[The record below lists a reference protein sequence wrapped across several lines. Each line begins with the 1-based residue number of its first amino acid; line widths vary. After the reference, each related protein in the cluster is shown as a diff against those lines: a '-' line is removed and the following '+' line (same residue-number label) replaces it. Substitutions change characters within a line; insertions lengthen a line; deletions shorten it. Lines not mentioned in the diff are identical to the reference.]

1 MNSEQAIK
9 YASATDVLRG
19 CLGRRGVRASASGA
33 EKYVYRTRHLPLVRE
48 ALGHLG
54 HRVDVGAH
62 LGELVRRQGSDGR
75 VPSAFYD
82 GLFGAVAHLW
92 GGVRHRGPIAALREA
107 LAAPCRK
114 RIGDEELHFAVAA
127 LEHAR
132 WLGAQVGA
140 TADDLERATTLREAA
155 GAALDYVWD
164 CVVDE
169 EELPVGANGRR
180 SLRDACLLHQ
190 ALRLWGSHAE
200 AAALRETVRRTF
212 RHPFGELMG
221 WADDARVDPLG
232 SSLALLYGV
241 VGYDAHA
248 AVLLALRSLDG
259 PHGVVDLLRDV
270 TEQSDAGD
278 PDTRVVWPV
287 AVAGAVRAAV
297 QVSRT
302 TYVTTGPDDGS
313 AVRAL
318 AFARAEFD
326 KFTHLRGHGEWY
338 DAANGESRGAEECAA
353 SAAAYVVAAHALGVV

>member
-132 WLGAQVGA
+132 WLGAQ
-140 TADDLERATTLREAA
+140 
-155 GAALDYVWD
+155 
-164 CVVDE
+164 
-169 EELPVGANGRR
+169 VGANGRR